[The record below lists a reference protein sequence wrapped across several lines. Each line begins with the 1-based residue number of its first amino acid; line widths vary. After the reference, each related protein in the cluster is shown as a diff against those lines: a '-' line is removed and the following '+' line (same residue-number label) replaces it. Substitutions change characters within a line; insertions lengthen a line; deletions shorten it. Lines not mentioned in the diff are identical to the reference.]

1 MWCAYAGLGW
11 TIRLLDLL
19 GHELTAQH
27 AAGLQVL
34 DVIIF
39 LIRQSVKLYR
49 MSWIYEHLSVGVTSH
64 KGFSDR
70 ENFEEHSSLQ

>member
-19 GHELTAQH
+19 GHGLLAQH

-39 LIRQSVKLYR
+39 LTRQSVKLYR
-49 MSWIYEHLSVGVTSH
+49 MSWIYEHLSVGVYLSQRI
-64 KGFSDR
+64 F
-70 ENFEEHSSLQ
+70 

>member
-39 LIRQSVKLYR
+39 LTRQSVKLY
-49 MSWIYEHLSVGVTSH
+49 WIVM
-64 KGFSDR
+64 DI
-70 ENFEEHSSLQ
+70 